1 MMPMARPLA
10 LLVVLVALAGTVP
23 PAASREQSFSAD
35 YSVTLLG
42 LPIARARFDST
53 FTADRFTIDGSLDSA
68 GLARIFDRTTGTT
81 RVEGTIGKDGAH
93 PRTFHSR
100 YDSGRKKSRTTIRFA
115 RGSVASFENTPE
127 PKRGDTWIP
136 VARNHLRAALDP
148 LTSTLIRTSDP
159 DAVCNR
165 TIRVFDG
172 EMRADLRLSP
182 RGAADSRG
190 RVTCDARF
198 VPVSGY
204 RKGRKQIDFL
214 QNESRITITFAPLGS
229 TGFFTPVDA
238 SVGTQIG
245 PVRITARRI
254 EAR

>member
-1 MMPMARPLA
+1 MARPLA
-10 LLVVLVALAGTVP
+10 SFLVLAALAGTVP
-23 PAASREQSFSAD
+23 SAASQRQSFSAD

-53 FTADRFTIDGSLDSA
+53 FTADRFTIDGSLTSS
-68 GLARIFDRTTGTT
+68 GIARIFDRTTGTT
-81 RVEGTIGKDGAH
+81 RVEGSIGRDGAR
-93 PRTFHSR
+93 PRTFQSR
-100 YDSGRKKSRTTIRFA
+100 YESGRKKSRTTIRFA
-115 RGSVASFENTPE
+115 RGAVASFENTPE
-127 PKRGDTWIP
+127 PKRGETWVP
-136 VARNHLRAALDP
+136 VAQDHLRAALDP
-148 LTSTLIRTSDP
+148 LSSTLIRTSDP
-159 DAVCNR
+159 NAVCDR

-172 EMRADLRLSP
+172 EMRANLKLSP
-182 RGAADSRG
+182 RSPADSRG
-190 RVTCDARF
+190 LVTCNAHF

-204 RKGRKQIDFL
+204 RKGRRQIDFL
-214 QNESRITITFAPLGS
+214 QNESRITITFAPLGA